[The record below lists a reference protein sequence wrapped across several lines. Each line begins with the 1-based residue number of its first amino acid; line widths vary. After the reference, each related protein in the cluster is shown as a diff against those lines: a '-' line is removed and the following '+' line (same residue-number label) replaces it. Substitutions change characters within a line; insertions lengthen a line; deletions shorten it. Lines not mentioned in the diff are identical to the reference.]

1 MRDEPL
7 PRSLRTS
14 RASWRSIGF
23 LRAWLSTL
31 LICILPAASAT
42 QSPVL
47 VAPGVYALIGDIGDI
62 TPQNRG
68 VIGNA
73 EFVVGDSGV
82 LVIDTGVSFRYGQQ
96 VRAAIARVT
105 PLPVQLVVLTTP
117 IQEFHFGAAAFQD
130 RGIPVLAHR
139 KAAALIAERC
149 ATCLMRLRATL
160 GEEEMAGSRVIVPDR
175 LIDDSAS
182 MTIAGRVIDLLYF
195 GWASAP
201 GDLAVFDRASG
212 VLFAGGLIS
221 VDRIPR
227 LRDGNL
233 KGWIAALEQL
243 ERIPARIIVP
253 GHGPIAT
260 REQAA
265 RTMAYLRALKA
276 RVDALYRQGV
286 GLSKVV
292 AAADLPEFRS
302 WSLYDTMHAENVQ
315 HWYLQLEKDDLRSEG
330 KKP

>member
-1 MRDEPL
+1 MV
-7 PRSLRTS
+7 
-14 RASWRSIGF
+14 A
-23 LRAWLSTL
+23 AA
-31 LICILPAASAT
+31 PAA
-42 QSPVL
+42 QSPL
-47 VAPGVYALIGDIGDI
+47 AVASGVYVLTGDIGDI

-68 VIGNA
+68 VVGNA

-82 LVIDTGVSFRYGQQ
+82 LVIDTGVSFRYGQEML
-96 VRAAIARVT
+96 ATIARIT

-130 RGIPVLAHR
+130 RGVPIVAHR
-139 KAAALIAERC
+139 NAAELIAQRC
-149 ATCLMRLRATL
+149 ETCLMRLRATL

-175 LIDDSAS
+175 LIDDSTS
-182 MTIAGRVIDLLYF
+182 LTIAGRRIDLLYF

-201 GDLAVFDRASG
+201 GDLAVFDRSSG

-221 VDRIPR
+221 IDRIPR
-227 LRDGNL
+227 LRDANL
-233 KGWIAALEQL
+233 DGWIAALEQL
-243 ERIPARIIVP
+243 DRIPARIIVP

-260 REQAA
+260 REQA
-265 RTMAYLRALKA
+265 RGTMTYLRALKA
-276 RVDALYRQGV
+276 RVETLYRQGV

-315 HWYLQLEKDDLRSEG
+315 HCYLQLEKADLRGERN
-330 KKP
+330 KP